1 MQHLAADQPGL
12 VLELVSEGLGVVV
25 DAVLLGLVDCLGLAV
40 TLLPK
45 ELAETECRPQEATSY
60 RQGEQRGDE
69 NGQGHGDHWNLATA

>member
-45 ELAETECRPQEATSY
+45 ELAEAECCPQEAASY
-60 RQGEQRGDE
+60 RQGEQCGDE
-69 NGQGHGDHWNLATA
+69 DGQGHGDHWNRATA